1 MYFHQTTNRS
11 VIHANKPQQEVNASL
26 FLFQIWSLSV
36 LVTTP
41 WTKLCTG
48 DRWGHKEVG
57 GTLQWQ
63 AASPLYPIRSSQ
75 HPTQTRQRTQNS
87 ASPAD
92 SILFYSNNS
101 VSLLSV
107 FQVHSFVVQLSLQT
121 RSCCTTK
128 YRIVK
133 VWQVCS
139 TFMSKTDGI
148 RIIIHDFEVLWRRS
162 CPQGHSAV
170 RGWRQE
176 RAGEEETFEV
186 KW

>member
-1 MYFHQTTNRS
+1 MLHSFYFRCGVWASRWQHPEPNSALVIGEVIRKS
-11 VIHANKPQQEVNASL
+11 VEPCS
-26 FLFQIWSLSV
+26 
-36 LVTTP
+36 
-41 WTKLCTG
+41 
-48 DRWGHKEVG
+48 DRQ
-57 GTLQWQ
+57 LL
-63 AASPLYPIRSSQ
+63 PLYPRRSSQ
-75 HPTQTRQRTQNS
+75 HPTQTRQRTQNH

-92 SILFYSNNS
+92 SIWFYSNNS
-101 VSLLSV
+101 VSFLSV

-133 VWQVCS
+133 IWQVCS
-139 TFMSKTDGI
+139 TFMRKKDGI

-162 CPQGHSAV
+162 CPQGHGAV

>member
-1 MYFHQTTNRS
+1 MLHSFYFRYGVWVSWWQHPEPNSALERGGIIRKS
-11 VIHANKPQQEVNASL
+11 VEP
-26 FLFQIWSLSV
+26 
-36 LVTTP
+36 
-41 WTKLCTG
+41 CR
-48 DRWGHKEVG
+48 DRQ
-57 GTLQWQ
+57 LP
-63 AASPLYPIRSSQ
+63 PLYPVGSSQ
-75 HPTQTRQRTQNS
+75 HPTQTRRKTQNL

-101 VSLLSV
+101 VSFLSV

-133 VWQVCS
+133 IWQVCS
-139 TFMSKTDGI
+139 TFMSKRDGI
-148 RIIIHDFEVLWRRS
+148 RIIIPDFEVLWRRS
-162 CPQGHSAV
+162 CPQGHGAV
-170 RGWRQE
+170 RGWRRE